1 MVTVATNNDRLSGL
15 GCLARPL
22 QTLPSRGVGNARA
35 QPKAPIALLLTKG
48 FVQQLV
54 IQKLSQTPD
63 ARGLN
68 DISKVRCK

>member
-1 MVTVATNNDRLSGL
+1 MVTIAAYGERLSGL

-22 QTLPSRGVGNARA
+22 QTLPSKGVGNARA

-48 FVQQLV
+48 FVQRLV
-54 IQKLSQTPD
+54 SPKLSQTPD

>member
-1 MVTVATNNDRLSGL
+1 MVTLAANNERLGGL

-22 QTLPSRGVGNARA
+22 QTSPSRGVGTARA
-35 QPKAPIALLLTKG
+35 QPKAPIPLLLTKG
-48 FVQQLV
+48 FVQRLV